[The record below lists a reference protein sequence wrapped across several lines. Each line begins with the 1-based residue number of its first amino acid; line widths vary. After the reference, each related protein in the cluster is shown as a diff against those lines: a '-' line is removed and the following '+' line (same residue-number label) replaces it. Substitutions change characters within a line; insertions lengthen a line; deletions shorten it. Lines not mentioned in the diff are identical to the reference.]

1 MKALLV
7 TVLLLLSST
16 LAASQWCVCR
26 QDASQ
31 AALQKTIDY
40 ACGSG
45 ADCNSIHETG
55 ACYNPNT
62 VAAHCSWAANSYYQ
76 NNKAKG
82 ATCDF
87 TGTAALTT
95 SDPSSSGCSYPTGAS
110 AVGTMTPT
118 TAGTMGGGTPGTSTG
133 TGTGTGTA
141 GAGMGTGTA
150 TGTAGTGFGG
160 LGPGTDA
167 SMDTA
172 AAAGLLVPP
181 RAGGLAAALVA
192 LLLSA
197 MVLA

>member
-1 MKALLV
+1 MTFSMCLNQQRCFLKDRTILTALLS
-7 TVLLLLSST
+7 L
-16 LAASQWCVCR
+16 
-26 QDASQ
+26 
-31 AALQKTIDY
+31 Y
-40 ACGSG
+40 
-45 ADCNSIHETG
+45 
-55 ACYNPNT
+55 
-62 VAAHCSWAANSYYQ
+62 
-76 NNKAKG
+76 
-82 ATCDF
+82 
-87 TGTAALTT
+87 
-95 SDPSSSGCSYPTGAS
+95 S

-118 TAGTMGGGTPGTSTG
+118 TAGTMGGGTAGTS

-172 AAAGLLVPP
+172 AAAGLLLPT
-181 RAGGLAAALVA
+181 RAGGLALATALVA